1 MHSSLSIPDV
11 IWVLALNFFF
21 LHFEEKM
28 YAFLK
33 KKIMESRIGRLR
45 LLLEKG
51 NLPHELLTKFHTLV
65 SIN

>member
-11 IWVLALNFFF
+11 IWVLALTFFF
-21 LHFEEKM
+21 LHFEEKI
-28 YAFLK
+28 YPFFFFKL
-33 KKIMESRIGRLR
+33 MESRIGRLR

-51 NLPHELLTKFHTLV
+51 NLPHELLPKFHTLV